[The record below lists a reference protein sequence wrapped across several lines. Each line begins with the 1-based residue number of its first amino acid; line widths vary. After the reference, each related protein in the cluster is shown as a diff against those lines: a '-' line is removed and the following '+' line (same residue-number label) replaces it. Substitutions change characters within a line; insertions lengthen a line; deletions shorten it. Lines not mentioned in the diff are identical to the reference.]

1 MTGATVGFVPNN
13 DNKIDVAVNE
23 FKKILGK

>member
-13 DNKIDVAVNE
+13 DNKIDVAVEE
-23 FKKILGK
+23 FKKILEK

>member
-13 DNKIDVAVNE
+13 DNKIEIAVE
-23 FKKILGK
+23 KFKEILNI